1 MSCYILSRYS
11 PLDELLD
18 QLGGPD
24 CVAEMTG
31 RKGRVV
37 RERGKGDQVHYQ
49 LRDSGGNSLESL
61 NNTEVESKSSRIQVL
76 SNVACTSIVH
86 SFSAMKLYPL

>member
-1 MSCYILSRYS
+1 MMILSHCS

-31 RKGRVV
+31 RKGRMV
-37 RERGKGDQVHYQ
+37 RDRGKGDLVHYQ

-61 NNTEVESKSSRIQVL
+61 NNTEVET
-76 SNVACTSIVH
+76 NSIVVQ
-86 SFSAMKLYPL
+86 FSLHRTSVEQCCLQN